1 MLNEGVS
8 PLTSRIAIL
17 KNGTGMSSI
26 HFVSKKI
33 LECFCKGKHITQR
46 LYRYIEGLNELISV
60 QKGHSEKSK
69 KKVEILLLEFLR
81 KGFQLLRIEF

>member
-1 MLNEGVS
+1 MEVLLEV
-8 PLTSRIAIL
+8 TDE
-17 KNGTGMSSI
+17 I

-46 LYRYIEGLNELISV
+46 LYRYIEGLIELICV

-69 KKVEILLLEFLR
+69 K
-81 KGFQLLRIEF
+81 